1 MLCQNC
7 GKNEVNF
14 RYTQVINGEKREIAL
29 CDKCAKKLGLESL
42 DFSRE
47 IEDLFN
53 MSFAE
58 SFLPSF
64 ARTNMLGSR
73 NLGTIFNNDIFSNPF
88 FGEVSQEPEQ
98 IETTS
103 GLSDAEKQDVLKDIE
118 NATKK
123 NKQENQKQPSRK
135 RKLKNGKDLLPT
147 LPGVRSL
154 PTFTGQVYRLTKL

>member
-73 NLGTIFNNDIFSNPF
+73 NLGTIFNNDIFSNLF
-88 FGEVSQEPEQ
+88 FGEVSQEPEK

-103 GLSDAEKQDVLKDIE
+103 SLSDAEKQDVLKDIE

-123 NKQENQKQPSRK
+123 NKQESKKQKLESELEKAIKEERYEDAAK
-135 RKLKNGKDLLPT
+135 IRDEIKKLD
-147 LPGVRSL
+147 
-154 PTFTGQVYRLTKL
+154 

>member
-7 GKNEVNF
+7 RKNEVNF

-42 DFSRE
+42 DFSKE

-73 NLGTIFNNDIFSNPF
+73 NLGTIFNNDIFNNPF
-88 FGEVSQEPEQ
+88 FEEVSQEPEQ

-103 GLSDAEKQDVLKDIE
+103 SLSDDEKQDVLKDIE
-118 NATKK
+118 NATRK
-123 NKQENQKQPSRK
+123 NKQDNKKQKLESELEKAIKEERYEDAAK
-135 RKLKNGKDLLPT
+135 IRDEIKKLN
-147 LPGVRSL
+147 
-154 PTFTGQVYRLTKL
+154 

>member
-7 GKNEVNF
+7 RKNEVNF

-73 NLGTIFNNDIFSNPF
+73 NLGTIFNNDIFNNPF
-88 FGEVSQEPEQ
+88 FEEVSQEPEQ

-103 GLSDAEKQDVLKDIE
+103 SLSDDEKQDVLKDIE
-118 NATKK
+118 NATRK
-123 NKQENQKQPSRK
+123 NKQDNKKQKLESELEKAIKEERYEDAAK
-135 RKLKNGKDLLPT
+135 IRDEIKKLN
-147 LPGVRSL
+147 
-154 PTFTGQVYRLTKL
+154 

>member
-1 MLCQNC
+1 
-7 GKNEVNF
+7 
-14 RYTQVINGEKREIAL
+14 
-29 CDKCAKKLGLESL
+29 
-42 DFSRE
+42 
-47 IEDLFN
+47 

-103 GLSDAEKQDVLKDIE
+103 GLSDDEKQDVLKDIE

-123 NKQENQKQPSRK
+123 NKQENKKQKLESELEKAIKEERYEDAAK
-135 RKLKNGKDLLPT
+135 IRDEIKKLD
-147 LPGVRSL
+147 
-154 PTFTGQVYRLTKL
+154 

>member
-7 GKNEVNF
+7 KKNEVNF

-29 CDKCAKKLGLESL
+29 CDKCAKKLGLECL

-53 MSFAE
+53 MSFEE

-64 ARTNMLGSR
+64 ARTNMLESR
-73 NLGTIFNNDIFSNPF
+73 NLGTIFNNNIFNNPF
-88 FGEVSQEPEQ
+88 FEQVSQEPEQ
-98 IETTS
+98 VEIAS
-103 GLSDAEKQDVLKDIE
+103 GLSDEEKRNVLKDIE

-123 NKQENQKQPSRK
+123 NKQKNKKQELESKLEKAIKEERYEDAAK
-135 RKLKNGKDLLPT
+135 LRDEIRKLD
-147 LPGVRSL
+147 
-154 PTFTGQVYRLTKL
+154 

>member
-73 NLGTIFNNDIFSNPF
+73 NLGTLFNSDIFNNPF

-103 GLSDAEKQDVLKDIE
+103 SLSDAEKQDVLKDIE

-123 NKQENQKQPSRK
+123 NKQENEKQKLESELEKAIKEERYEDAAK
-135 RKLKNGKDLLPT
+135 IRDEIKKLD
-147 LPGVRSL
+147 
-154 PTFTGQVYRLTKL
+154 

>member
-73 NLGTIFNNDIFSNPF
+73 NLGTIFNNDIFT
-88 FGEVSQEPEQ
+88 
-98 IETTS
+98 I
-103 GLSDAEKQDVLKDIE
+103 L
-118 NATKK
+118 
-123 NKQENQKQPSRK
+123 
-135 RKLKNGKDLLPT
+135 
-147 LPGVRSL
+147 
-154 PTFTGQVYRLTKL
+154 

>member
-1 MLCQNC
+1 
-7 GKNEVNF
+7 
-14 RYTQVINGEKREIAL
+14 
-29 CDKCAKKLGLESL
+29 
-42 DFSRE
+42 
-47 IEDLFN
+47 

-73 NLGTIFNNDIFSNPF
+73 NLGTIFNNDIFNNPF

-103 GLSDAEKQDVLKDIE
+103 SLSDDEKQDVLNDIE

-123 NKQENQKQPSRK
+123 NKQENKKQKLESELEKAIKEERYEDAAK
-135 RKLKNGKDLLPT
+135 IRDEIKKLD
-147 LPGVRSL
+147 
-154 PTFTGQVYRLTKL
+154 

>member
-7 GKNEVNF
+7 RKNEVNF

-73 NLGTIFNNDIFSNPF
+73 NLETIFNNDIFNNPF
-88 FGEVSQEPEQ
+88 FEEVSQEPEQ

-103 GLSDAEKQDVLKDIE
+103 SLSDDEKQDVLKDIE
-118 NATKK
+118 NATRK
-123 NKQENQKQPSRK
+123 NKQDNKKQKLESELEKAIKEERYEDAAK
-135 RKLKNGKDLLPT
+135 IRDEIKKLN
-147 LPGVRSL
+147 
-154 PTFTGQVYRLTKL
+154 

>member
-42 DFSRE
+42 
-47 IEDLFN
+47 DLFN

-103 GLSDAEKQDVLKDIE
+103 GLSDDEKQDVLKDIE

-123 NKQENQKQPSRK
+123 NKQENKKQKLESELEKAIKEERYEDAAK
-135 RKLKNGKDLLPT
+135 IRDEIKKLD
-147 LPGVRSL
+147 
-154 PTFTGQVYRLTKL
+154 

>member
-73 NLGTIFNNDIFSNPF
+73 NLGTIFNNDIFSNQF

-103 GLSDAEKQDVLKDIE
+103 SLSDAEKQDVLKDIE

-123 NKQENQKQPSRK
+123 NKQENKKQKLESELEKAIKEERYEDAAK
-135 RKLKNGKDLLPT
+135 IRDEIKKLD
-147 LPGVRSL
+147 
-154 PTFTGQVYRLTKL
+154 

>member
-42 DFSRE
+42 DFSKE

-73 NLGTIFNNDIFSNPF
+73 NLGTIFNNDIFSNQF

-103 GLSDAEKQDVLKDIE
+103 SLSDAEKQDVLKDIE

-123 NKQENQKQPSRK
+123 NKQENKKQKLESELEKAIKEERYEDAAK
-135 RKLKNGKDLLPT
+135 IRDEIKKLD
-147 LPGVRSL
+147 
-154 PTFTGQVYRLTKL
+154 

>member
-73 NLGTIFNNDIFSNPF
+73 NLGTIFNNPF
-88 FGEVSQEPEQ
+88 FEEVSQEPEQ

-103 GLSDAEKQDVLKDIE
+103 SLSDDEKQDVLKDIE
-118 NATKK
+118 NATRK
-123 NKQENQKQPSRK
+123 NKQDNKKQKLESELEKAIKEERYEDAAK
-135 RKLKNGKDLLPT
+135 IRDEMKKLN
-147 LPGVRSL
+147 
-154 PTFTGQVYRLTKL
+154 

>member
-73 NLGTIFNNDIFSNPF
+73 NLGTIFNNDIF
-88 FGEVSQEPEQ
+88 
-98 IETTS
+98 
-103 GLSDAEKQDVLKDIE
+103 VLKIPFIFVI
-118 NATKK
+118 KK
-123 NKQENQKQPSRK
+123 LVY
-135 RKLKNGKDLLPT
+135 LKMHSNNT
-147 LPGVRSL
+147 
-154 PTFTGQVYRLTKL
+154 

>member
-73 NLGTIFNNDIFSNPF
+73 NLGTIFKNDIFSNPF
-88 FGEVSQEPEQ
+88 FGEVSQEPEH
-98 IETTS
+98 IEPTS

-123 NKQENQKQPSRK
+123 NKQENKKQKLESELEKAIKEERYEDAAK
-135 RKLKNGKDLLPT
+135 IRDEIKKLD
-147 LPGVRSL
+147 
-154 PTFTGQVYRLTKL
+154 

>member
-7 GKNEVNF
+7 KKNEVNF

-53 MSFAE
+53 MSFEE

-64 ARTNMLGSR
+64 ARTNMLESR
-73 NLGTIFNNDIFSNPF
+73 NLGTIFNNNIFNNPF
-88 FGEVSQEPEQ
+88 FEQVSQEPEQ
-98 IETTS
+98 VEIAS
-103 GLSDAEKQDVLKDIE
+103 GLSDEEKRNVLKDIE

-123 NKQENQKQPSRK
+123 NKQKNKKQELESKLEKAIKEERYEDAAK
-135 RKLKNGKDLLPT
+135 LRDEIRKLD
-147 LPGVRSL
+147 
-154 PTFTGQVYRLTKL
+154 

>member
-53 MSFAE
+53 MSFEE

-73 NLGTIFNNDIFSNPF
+73 NLGTIFNNDIFNNPF
-88 FGEVSQEPEQ
+88 FEEVSQEPEQ

-103 GLSDAEKQDVLKDIE
+103 SLSDDEKQDVLKDIE
-118 NATKK
+118 NATRK
-123 NKQENQKQPSRK
+123 NKQDNKKQKLESELEKAIKEERYEDAAK
-135 RKLKNGKDLLPT
+135 IRDEIKKLN
-147 LPGVRSL
+147 
-154 PTFTGQVYRLTKL
+154 

>member
-14 RYTQVINGEKREIAL
+14 RYTQVINREKREIAL

-73 NLGTIFNNDIFSNPF
+73 NLGTIFNNDIFNNPF
-88 FGEVSQEPEQ
+88 FEEVSQEPEQ

-103 GLSDAEKQDVLKDIE
+103 SLSDDEKQDVLKDIE
-118 NATKK
+118 NATRK
-123 NKQENQKQPSRK
+123 NKQDNKKQKLESELEKAIKEERYEDAAK
-135 RKLKNGKDLLPT
+135 IRDEIKKLN
-147 LPGVRSL
+147 
-154 PTFTGQVYRLTKL
+154 

>member
-42 DFSRE
+42 DFSKE

-103 GLSDAEKQDVLKDIE
+103 GLSDDEKQ

-123 NKQENQKQPSRK
+123 NKQENKKQKLESELEKAIKEERYEDAAK
-135 RKLKNGKDLLPT
+135 IRDEIKKLD
-147 LPGVRSL
+147 
-154 PTFTGQVYRLTKL
+154 

>member
-14 RYTQVINGEKREIAL
+14 TYTQVINGEKREIAL

-88 FGEVSQEPEQ
+88 FGEVRQEPEQ

-103 GLSDAEKQDVLKDIE
+103 GLNDAEKQDVLKDIE

-123 NKQENQKQPSRK
+123 NKQENKKQKLESELEKAIKEERYEDAAK
-135 RKLKNGKDLLPT
+135 IRDEIKKLD
-147 LPGVRSL
+147 
-154 PTFTGQVYRLTKL
+154 

>member
-7 GKNEVNF
+7 RKNEVNF
-14 RYTQVINGEKREIAL
+14 RYTQIINGEKKEIAL

-47 IEDLFN
+47 IENLFN

-64 ARTNMLGSR
+64 ARSNMLGSK
-73 NLGTIFNNDIFSNPF
+73 NLGTIFNDDIFNNPF
-88 FGEVSQEPEQ
+88 FEHASQESDK

-103 GLSDAEKQDVLKDIE
+103 GLSDEEKQDVLKDIKK
-118 NATKK
+118 ATKNNEQK
-123 NKQENQKQPSRK
+123 NKKQILEGKLEKAIKEERYEDAAKIRDEIK
-135 RKLKNGKDLLPT
+135 RLD
-147 LPGVRSL
+147 
-154 PTFTGQVYRLTKL
+154 

>member
-123 NKQENQKQPSRK
+123 NKQESKKQKLESELEKAIKEERYEDAAK
-135 RKLKNGKDLLPT
+135 IRDEIKKLD
-147 LPGVRSL
+147 
-154 PTFTGQVYRLTKL
+154 

>member
-64 ARTNMLGSR
+64 TRTNMLGSR

-88 FGEVSQEPEQ
+88 FGEVRQEPEQ

-103 GLSDAEKQDVLKDIE
+103 GLNDAEKQDVLKDIE

-123 NKQENQKQPSRK
+123 NKQENKKQKLESELEKAIKEERYEDAAK
-135 RKLKNGKDLLPT
+135 IRDEIKKLD
-147 LPGVRSL
+147 
-154 PTFTGQVYRLTKL
+154 

>member
-53 MSFAE
+53 MSFAK

-64 ARTNMLGSR
+64 ARTNMLGR
-73 NLGTIFNNDIFSNPF
+73 KNWGTIFNNDIFNNSF
-88 FGEVSQEPEQ
+88 FEEVSQEPEQ

-123 NKQENQKQPSRK
+123 NKQENKKQKLESELEKAIKEERYEDAAK
-135 RKLKNGKDLLPT
+135 IRDEIKKLD
-147 LPGVRSL
+147 
-154 PTFTGQVYRLTKL
+154 

>member
-88 FGEVSQEPEQ
+88 FGEVRQEPEQ

-103 GLSDAEKQDVLKDIE
+103 GLNDAEKQDVLKDIE

-123 NKQENQKQPSRK
+123 NKQESKKQKLESELEKAIKEERYEDAAK
-135 RKLKNGKDLLPT
+135 IRDEIKKLD
-147 LPGVRSL
+147 
-154 PTFTGQVYRLTKL
+154 

>member
-7 GKNEVNF
+7 RKNEVNF

-73 NLGTIFNNDIFSNPF
+73 NLGTIFNNDIFNNPF
-88 FGEVSQEPEQ
+88 FEEVSQEPEQ

-123 NKQENQKQPSRK
+123 NKQENKKQKLESELEKAIKEERYEDAAK
-135 RKLKNGKDLLPT
+135 IRDEIKKLN
-147 LPGVRSL
+147 
-154 PTFTGQVYRLTKL
+154 

>member
-7 GKNEVNF
+7 RKNEVNF

-42 DFSRE
+42 DFSSE

-64 ARTNMLGSR
+64 ARTRMLESK
-73 NLGTIFNNDIFSNPF
+73 NLGTIFNNDIFNNPF
-88 FGEVSQEPEQ
+88 FEQASQKSEP
-98 IETTS
+98 IETTT
-103 GLSDAEKQDVLKDIE
+103 GLSDEEKQDVLKDIKK
-118 NATKK
+118 ATKNNEQK
-123 NKQENQKQPSRK
+123 NKKQILEGKLEKAIKEERYEDAAKIRDEIK
-135 RKLKNGKDLLPT
+135 RLD
-147 LPGVRSL
+147 
-154 PTFTGQVYRLTKL
+154 

>member
-73 NLGTIFNNDIFSNPF
+73 NLGTIFNNEIFNNPF
-88 FGEVSQEPEQ
+88 FEEVSEEPEQ

-103 GLSDAEKQDVLKDIE
+103 SLSDDEKQDVLKDIE

-123 NKQENQKQPSRK
+123 NKQENKKQKLESELEKAIKEERYEDAAK
-135 RKLKNGKDLLPT
+135 IRDEIKKLD
-147 LPGVRSL
+147 
-154 PTFTGQVYRLTKL
+154 

>member
-7 GKNEVNF
+7 RKNEVNF

-73 NLGTIFNNDIFSNPF
+73 NLGTIFNNDIFNNPF
-88 FGEVSQEPEQ
+88 FEEVSQEPEQ

-103 GLSDAEKQDVLKDIE
+103 SLSDDEKQDVLKDIE
-118 NATKK
+118 NATRK
-123 NKQENQKQPSRK
+123 NKQDNKKQKLESELEKAIKEERYEDAAK
-135 RKLKNGKDLLPT
+135 IRDEIKKLD
-147 LPGVRSL
+147 
-154 PTFTGQVYRLTKL
+154 

>member
-88 FGEVSQEPEQ
+88 FGEVRQEPEQ

-103 GLSDAEKQDVLKDIE
+103 GLNDAEKQDVLKDIE

-123 NKQENQKQPSRK
+123 NKQENKKQKLESELEKAIKEERYEDAAK
-135 RKLKNGKDLLPT
+135 IRDEIKKLD
-147 LPGVRSL
+147 
-154 PTFTGQVYRLTKL
+154 

>member
-14 RYTQVINGEKREIAL
+14 RYTQVINEEKREIAL

-53 MSFAE
+53 MSFTE

-73 NLGTIFNNDIFSNPF
+73 NLGTIFNNDIFNNPF
-88 FGEVSQEPEQ
+88 FGEVGQEPEQ

-103 GLSDAEKQDVLKDIE
+103 SLSDDEKQDVLKDIE

-123 NKQENQKQPSRK
+123 NKQESKKQKLESELEKAIKEERYEDAAK
-135 RKLKNGKDLLPT
+135 IRDEIKKLD
-147 LPGVRSL
+147 
-154 PTFTGQVYRLTKL
+154 

>member
-73 NLGTIFNNDIFSNPF
+73 NLGTIFNNDIFNNPF
-88 FGEVSQEPEQ
+88 FEEVSQEPEQ

-103 GLSDAEKQDVLKDIE
+103 SLSDDEKQDVLKDIE
-118 NATKK
+118 NATRK
-123 NKQENQKQPSRK
+123 NKQDNKKQKLESELEKAIKEERYEDAAK
-135 RKLKNGKDLLPT
+135 IRDEIKKLN
-147 LPGVRSL
+147 
-154 PTFTGQVYRLTKL
+154 